1 MKPFSSRPLAEIPD
15 GGTTGVVMPHEAAW
29 EHVTGQ
35 ALYTDD
41 LPYRSANV
49 LHAWP
54 LQVFA
59 AHAHIDSLDTSKAET
74 MPGVVRV
81 LTALDVPGLNDYGDI
96 GDEVLFPNEVLYHGQ
111 PVAWVLAESLEE
123 ARLATDAI
131 EIAYTE
137 LPSIITT
144 QEAIAAGQF
153 QGPRA
158 TLQRGDADAALANA
172 PHRISGGIDIQ
183 GQEHFYLETQA
194 SFATV
199 DESGQVFIQSS
210 TQAPSHTQEVA
221 ARVLGI
227 SSSQVTVQCL
237 RMGGGFGGKE
247 TNANAFASVAAIG
260 AVLTG
265 RPVSLRLNRTQDL
278 TMTGK
283 RGGFHATWEAGLD
296 DDGHILAYKAVL
308 TADGGFSVDLSP
320 AVVSRALCHVDNA
333 YYLPN
338 VHVIGQIARTNKTS
352 NTAFRG
358 FGAPSGMIVT
368 EDLLGQAATKL
379 GLGEEEI
386 RRRNFYAPGQ
396 STPYEQVVSQAERMV
411 DIWDKLKKSSDY
423 DARLLDVAAFNS
435 AHQHVKR
442 GLAITPV
449 KFGVSFNKP
458 FLNQAGALVLVY
470 RDGSVLINHGGTEMG
485 QGLHTKMLQVAATAL
500 GLPLR
505 RVRLAPTRTDKVPNT
520 SATSASTGSD
530 LNGGAVKNACE
541 LILDRLAPVAAGMLG
556 VHANDVRITR
566 GVVSGLGTE
575 KCTTWE
581 ELIETA
587 YFQRVSLSAT
597 GYYRTEGLYFDSSTY
612 KGNAFKYY
620 ARGAAVAEVEV
631 DGYTGA
637 YTTRQVDLLH
647 DVGSSLSPLIDLG
660 QVEGAFIQG
669 VGWLTQEDLRWDTS
683 DGPNRGK
690 LLTQAAS
697 TYKLPSFSEL
707 PQVFNVDLYVHGE
720 TTDDGGSVYG
730 SKAVGEPPLMLSIAV
745 REALRAA
752 AAAFGEPGHQVEL
765 PSPATPEAVY
775 WALDRARRTVSDPA
789 RAAE

>member
-1 MKPFSSRPLAEIPD
+1 MKPFSSRPLAEIPED
-15 GGTTGVVMPHEAAW
+15 SVAGVVMPHEAAW
-29 EHVTGQ
+29 EHVTGR

-41 LPYRSANV
+41 LPHRSAHV

-54 LQVFA
+54 LQVFS
-59 AHAHIDSLDTSKAET
+59 AHARIDSLDTSTAAT
-74 MPGVVRV
+74 MPGVARV
-81 LTALDVPGLNDYGDI
+81 LTAHDVPGINDYGDI
-96 GDEVLFPNEVLYHGQ
+96 GDETLFPEEVQFHGQ
-111 PVAWVLAESLEE
+111 PVAWVLADTLEQ
-123 ARLATDAI
+123 ARLASEAI
-131 EIAYTE
+131 EISYTE

-153 QGPRA
+153 QGPTG
-158 TLQRGDADAALANA
+158 TLQRGDADAALEQA
-172 PHRISGGIDIQ
+172 PHRLSGGIDIQ

-194 SFATV
+194 SFVTI
-199 DESGQVFIQSS
+199 DEGGQVFIQSS
-210 TQAPSHTQEVA
+210 TQAPSHTQEVV

-247 TNANAFASVAAIG
+247 TNANAFASVAALG

-296 DDGHILAYKAVL
+296 DEGRILAYKAVL

-338 VHVIGQIARTNKTS
+338 VHVVGRIARTNKTS
-352 NTAFRG
+352 HTAFRG
-358 FGAPSGMIVT
+358 FGAPAGMIVT

-379 GLGEEEI
+379 GISEEEI
-386 RRRNFYAPGQ
+386 RRRNFYTPGQ
-396 STPYEQVVSQAERMV
+396 TTPYGQVVSQASRME
-411 DIWDKLKKSSDY
+411 DIWDKLLDTSDY
-423 DARLLDVAAFNS
+423 DDRLRGITEFNARHPHL
-435 AHQHVKR
+435 KR

-458 FLNQAGALVLVY
+458 VLNQAGALVLIY

-485 QGLHTKMLQVAATAL
+485 QGLHTKMLHVAATAL

-505 RVRLAPTRTDKVPNT
+505 RVRLAPTRTDKVPNS

-556 VHANDVRITR
+556 VNSNDVRIS
-566 GVVSGLGTE
+566 GEVVSGLGT
-575 KCTTWE
+575 KNTVGWT
-581 ELIETA
+581 ELVETA
-587 YFQRVSLSAT
+587 YQQRVSLSAT
-597 GYYRTEGLYFDSSTY
+597 GYFRTEGLYFDPSTY
-612 KGNAFKYY
+612 QGNAFKYY
-620 ARGAAVAEVEV
+620 SRGAAVAEVEV

-660 QVEGAFIQG
+660 QIEGAFVQG
-669 VGWLTQEDLRWDTS
+669 AGWLTQEDLRWDTS
-683 DGPNRGK
+683 DGAQRGK

-707 PQVFNVDLYVHGE
+707 PQVFNVDLYVHP
-720 TTDDGGSVYG
+720 TDDGSVYG
-730 SKAVGEPPLMLSIAV
+730 SKAVGEPPLMLAIAV

-752 AAAFGEPGHQVEL
+752 AAAFGEPGQQVEL

-775 WALDRARRTVSDPA
+775 WALDHVRRGAPDPA
-789 RAAE
+789 LAAE

>member
-15 GGTTGVVMPHEAAW
+15 HGAIGVVVPHEAAW

-49 LHAWP
+49 LYAWP
-54 LQVFA
+54 LQVFV
-59 AHAHIDSLDTSKAET
+59 AHARIDSLDATTART
-74 MPGVVRV
+74 MPGVIRV
-81 LTALDVPGLNDYGDI
+81 LSAEDVPGINDYGDI
-96 GDEVLFPNEVLYHGQ
+96 GDETLFPDVIQYHGQ

-123 ARLATDAI
+123 ARLASEAI
-131 EIAYTE
+131 EVSYTE
-137 LPSIITT
+137 LPSIITI
-144 QEAIAAGQF
+144 QDAIEAESF

-158 TLQRGDADAALANA
+158 TLTRGDADTALANA

-194 SFATV
+194 SFAMI

-247 TNANAFASVAAIG
+247 TNANAFASVAALG

-265 RPVSLRLNRTQDL
+265 RPVSVRLNRTQDL

-296 DDGHILAYKAVL
+296 DEGHILAYKAVL

-338 VHVIGQIARTNKTS
+338 VHVTGQIARTNKTS
-352 NTAFRG
+352 HTAFRG
-358 FGAPSGMIVT
+358 FGAPAGMIVT
-368 EDLLGQAATKL
+368 EDLLGQASTKL
-379 GLGEEEI
+379 GIGEEEI

-396 STPYEQVVSQAERMV
+396 STPYGQEVSQAKRMN
-411 DIWDKLKKSSDY
+411 DIWETLKKTSDY
-423 DARLLDVAAFNS
+423 ENRLARVAEFNA

-458 FLNQAGALVLVY
+458 VLNQAGALVLIY

-485 QGLHTKMLQVAATAL
+485 QGLHTKMLQVAATTL

-541 LILDRLAPVAAGMLG
+541 AILDRLAPVAAGMLG
-556 VHANDVRITR
+556 VHSNDVRITGDIVSAL
-566 GVVSGLGTE
+566 GVEKTVSWT
-575 KCTTWE
+575 

-587 YFQRVSLSAT
+587 YLQRVSLSAT
-597 GYYRTEGLYFDSSTY
+597 GYFRTEGIHFNLATF
-612 KGNAFKYY
+612 KGNPFKYFS
-620 ARGAAVAEVEV
+620 RGAAVAEVEV

-660 QVEGAFIQG
+660 QIEGAFVQG
-669 VGWLTQEDLRWDTS
+669 AGWLTQEDLRWDTS
-683 DGPNRGK
+683 DGPDRGK

-707 PQVFNVDLYVHGE
+707 PQVFNVDLYVHP
-720 TTDDGGSVYG
+720 TDDGSVYG
-730 SKAVGEPPLMLSIAV
+730 SKAVGEPPLMLAIAV
-745 REALRAA
+745 REALRVT
-752 AAAFGEPGHQVEL
+752 AAAFGEPGVQVEL

-775 WALDRARRTVSDPA
+775 WALEKARRPDTTPA
-789 RAAE
+789 PVAE

>member
-1 MKPFSSRPLAEIPD
+1 MNPFSSRPLAEIPD
-15 GGTTGVVMPHEAAW
+15 NGALGVVVPHEAAW

-49 LHAWP
+49 LYAWP

-59 AHAHIDSLDTSKAET
+59 AHARIDSLDATTART
-74 MPGVVRV
+74 MPGVIRV
-81 LTALDVPGLNDYGDI
+81 LSAEDVPGINDYGDI
-96 GDEVLFPNEVLYHGQ
+96 GDETLFPDVIQYHGQ

-123 ARLATDAI
+123 ARLASDAI
-131 EIAYTE
+131 EVSYTE
-137 LPSIITT
+137 LPSIITI
-144 QEAIAAGQF
+144 QDAIEAEAF

-158 TLQRGDADAALANA
+158 ILQRGDADTALANA

-194 SFATV
+194 SFAMI

-247 TNANAFASVAAIG
+247 TNANAFASVAALG

-265 RPVSLRLNRTQDL
+265 RPVSVRLNRTQDL

-296 DDGHILAYKAVL
+296 DEGHILAYKAVL

-338 VHVIGQIARTNKTS
+338 VQVTGQIARTNKTS
-352 NTAFRG
+352 HTAFRG
-358 FGAPSGMIVT
+358 FGAPAGMIVT
-368 EDLLGQAATKL
+368 EDLLGQASTKL
-379 GLGEEEI
+379 GIDEEEI

-396 STPYEQVVSQAERMV
+396 STPYGQEVSQAKRMD
-411 DIWDKLKKSSDY
+411 DIWDTLKKTSDY
-423 DARLLDVAAFNS
+423 ENRLAQVAEFN
-435 AHQHVKR
+435 AEHQHVKR

-458 FLNQAGALVLVY
+458 VLNQAGALVLIY

-485 QGLHTKMLQVAATAL
+485 QGLHTKMLQVAATTL
-500 GLPLR
+500 GVPLR

-541 LILDRLAPVAAGMLG
+541 MILDRLAPVAAGMLG
-556 VHANDVRITR
+556 VHSNDVRIT
-566 GVVSGLGTE
+566 GDIVSGLGVE
-575 KCTTWE
+575 KTVSWT

-587 YFQRVSLSAT
+587 YLQRVSLSAA
-597 GYYRTEGLYFDSSTY
+597 GYFRTDGIHFNLSTF
-612 KGNAFKYY
+612 KGNPFKYFS
-620 ARGAAVAEVEV
+620 RGAAVAEVEV

-660 QVEGAFIQG
+660 QIEGAFVQG
-669 VGWLTQEDLRWDTS
+669 AGWLTQEDLRWDTS
-683 DGPNRGK
+683 DGPDRGK

-707 PQVFNVDLYVHGE
+707 PQVFNVDLYVHP
-720 TTDDGGSVYG
+720 TDDGSVYG
-730 SKAVGEPPLMLSIAV
+730 SKAVGEPPLMLAIAV
-745 REALRAA
+745 REALRVT
-752 AAAFGEPGHQVEL
+752 AAAFGEPGVQVEL

-775 WALDRARRTVSDPA
+775 WALEKARRPA
-789 RAAE
+789 TAPAPVAE

>member
-1 MKPFSSRPLAEIPD
+1 MNPFSSRPLAEIPD
-15 GGTTGVVMPHEAAW
+15 GSVAGVVIPHDAAW
-29 EHVTGQ
+29 DHVTGK

-41 LPYRSANV
+41 LSHRFAHV

-54 LQVFA
+54 VQVFV
-59 AHAHIDSLDTSKAET
+59 AHARIDSLDAAAART
-74 MPGVVRV
+74 MPGVAGV
-81 LTALDVPGLNDYGDI
+81 LTAADVPGINDYGEL
-96 GDEVLFPNEVLYHGQ
+96 GDEPLFPNEVQFHGQ
-111 PVAWVLAESLEE
+111 AVAWVLADTLEQ
-123 ARLATDAI
+123 ARLASEAI
-131 EIAYTE
+131 EVSYTE

-158 TLQRGDADAALANA
+158 TLQRGDADAALATA
-172 PHRISGGIDIQ
+172 PHRLSGGIDIQ

-221 ARVLGI
+221 AQVLGI
-227 SSSQVTVQCL
+227 PSNQVTVQCL

-247 TNANAFASVAAIG
+247 TNANPYAAVAALG

-265 RPVSLRLNRTQDL
+265 RPVNVRLNRTQDL

-296 DDGHILAYKAVL
+296 DEGHIVAYKAVV

-338 VHVIGQIARTNKTS
+338 VHVLGRIARTNKTS
-352 NTAFRG
+352 HTAFRG
-358 FGAPSGMIVT
+358 FGAPSGMIIT

-379 GLGEEEI
+379 GIGEEEI

-396 STPYEQVVSQAERMV
+396 TTPYGQVVSQAGRMN
-411 DIWDKLKKSSDY
+411 DMWDKLKDTSDY
-423 DARLLDVAAFNS
+423 DSRLLEVAAYNE
-435 AHQHVKR
+435 AHRHSKR

-458 FLNQAGALVLVY
+458 VLNQAGALVLIY

-485 QGLHTKMLQVAATAL
+485 QGLHMKMMQVAATAL

-505 RVRLAPTRTDKVPNT
+505 RIRLAPTRTDKVPNT
-520 SATSASTGSD
+520 SATSASTGTD

-541 LILDRLAPVAAGMLG
+541 IILDRLAPVAAGLLG
-556 VHANDVRITR
+556 VNSHDVRIT
-566 GVVSGLGTE
+566 GDVVGALGTE
-575 KCTTWE
+575 KTVGWG
-581 ELIETA
+581 ELVETA
-587 YFQRVSLSAT
+587 YLQRVSLSAT
-597 GYYRTEGLYFDSSTY
+597 GYYRTEGIHFDPATY
-612 KGNAFKYY
+612 QGNAFKYY
-620 ARGAAVAEVEV
+620 SRGVAVAEVEV
-631 DGYTGA
+631 DGFTGA
-637 YTTRQVDLLH
+637 YTTRRVDLLH

-660 QVEGAFIQG
+660 QIEGAFVQG
-669 VGWLTQEDLRWDTS
+669 AGWLTQEDLRWDTTE
-683 DGPNRGK
+683 GPQRGK

-707 PQVFNVDLYVHGE
+707 PQVFNVDLYVHP
-720 TTDDGGSVYG
+720 TDDGSIYG

-752 AAAFGEPGHQVEL
+752 AAAFGEPGQQVEL
-765 PSPATPEAVY
+765 PSPATAEAVY
-775 WALDRARRTVSDPA
+775 WALDQVRRPA
-789 RAAE
+789 DTAAVAAD

>member
-1 MKPFSSRPLAEIPD
+1 MNPFSSRPLAQEVPE
-15 GGTTGVVMPHEAAW
+15 GAAAGVIVPHEAAW

-41 LPYRSANV
+41 LPHRSANV

-54 LQVFA
+54 LQVFS
-59 AHAHIDSLDTSKAET
+59 AHARIDSLDTSRARN

-81 LTALDVPGLNDYGDI
+81 LTREDVPGDNDYGDL
-96 GDEVLFPNEVLYHGQ
+96 GDEPIFPDEVQYHGQ
-111 PVAWVLAESLEE
+111 HVAWVLAETLEQ
-123 ARLATDAI
+123 ARLAAEAI
-131 EIAYTE
+131 TVSCTE
-137 LPSIITT
+137 LPSVITP

-158 TLQRGDADAALANA
+158 VLQRGDADEALANA
-172 PHRISGGIDIQ
+172 PHRLSGGVDIQ

-194 SFATV
+194 SFASI

-210 TQAPSHTQEVA
+210 TQAPSHTQEVV
-221 ARVLGI
+221 ARVLGVP
-227 SSSQVTVQCL
+227 SSQVTVQCL

-247 TNANAFASVAAIG
+247 TNANAFAAVAALG

-265 RPVSLRLNRTQDL
+265 RPVRLRLNRTQDL

-283 RGGFHATWEAGLD
+283 RGGFHATWEAGFD
-296 DDGHILAYKAVL
+296 DEGHILAYKAVL

-338 VHVIGQIARTNKTS
+338 VHVVGRIARTNKTS

-358 FGAPSGMIVT
+358 FGAPAGMIVT

-379 GLGEEEI
+379 GIGAEEI

-396 STPYEQVVSQAERMV
+396 TTPYEQVVTQAERMG
-411 DIWDKLKKSSDY
+411 DIWHKLQQTSNY
-423 DARLLDVAAFNS
+423 EARLGEVAQFNDR
-435 AHQHVKR
+435 HEHVKR

-470 RDGSVLINHGGTEMG
+470 RDGSVLVNHGGTEMG

-500 GLPLR
+500 GLPLQ

-530 LNGGAVKNACE
+530 LNGGAIKNACE
-541 LILDRLAPVAAGMLG
+541 IILDRLAPVAAGMLG
-556 VHANDVRITR
+556 IHSNDVRIDGGLVR
-566 GVVSGLGTE
+566 GLGTD
-575 KCTTWE
+575 TTVTWD
-581 ELIETA
+581 ELVAAA
-587 YFQRVSLSAT
+587 YLQRVSLSAT
-597 GYYRTEGLYFDSSTY
+597 GYFRTEGIYFDQSTY

-637 YTTRQVDLLH
+637 YTARRVDLLH
-647 DVGSSLSPLIDLG
+647 DVGNSLSPLIDLG
-660 QVEGAFIQG
+660 QIEGAFVQG
-669 VGWLTQEDLRWDTS
+669 AGWLTQEDLRWDTT
-683 DGPNRGK
+683 DGPGRGK

-707 PQVFNVDLYVHGE
+707 PRVFNADLYVHP
-720 TTDDGGSVYG
+720 TDDGSVYG
-730 SKAVGEPPLMLSIAV
+730 SKAVGEPPLMLAIAV
-745 REALRAA
+745 REALRSA
-752 AAAFGEPGHQVEL
+752 AAAFGEQEQQVEL

-775 WALDRARRTVSDPA
+775 WALDRARRRAPA
-789 RAAE
+789 DALTTG

>member
-1 MKPFSSRPLAEIPD
+1 MNPFSSRPLAEIPD
-15 GGTTGVVMPHEAAW
+15 NGAIGVVVPHEAAW

-49 LHAWP
+49 LYAWP

-59 AHAHIDSLDTSKAET
+59 AHARLDSLDATTART
-74 MPGVVRV
+74 MPGVIRV
-81 LTALDVPGLNDYGDI
+81 LTAEDVPGINDYGDI
-96 GDEVLFPNEVLYHGQ
+96 GDETLFPDVIQYHGQ

-123 ARLATDAI
+123 ARLASEAI
-131 EIAYTE
+131 EVSYTQ
-137 LPSIITT
+137 LPSIITI
-144 QEAIAAGQF
+144 QDAIKAEAF

-158 TLQRGDADAALANA
+158 TLQRGDADTALANA

-194 SFATV
+194 SFAMI

-247 TNANAFASVAAIG
+247 TNANAFASVAALG

-265 RPVSLRLNRTQDL
+265 RPVSVRLNRTQDL

-296 DDGHILAYKAVL
+296 DEGHILAYKAVL

-338 VHVIGQIARTNKTS
+338 VHVTGQIARTNKTS
-352 NTAFRG
+352 HTAFRG
-358 FGAPSGMIVT
+358 FGAPAGMIVT
-368 EDLLGQAATKL
+368 EDLLGQASTKL
-379 GLGEEEI
+379 GIGEEEI

-396 STPYEQVVSQAERMV
+396 STPYGQVVSQAKRMN
-411 DIWDKLKKSSDY
+411 DIWETLKKTSDY
-423 DARLLDVAAFNS
+423 ENRLAQVAAFN
-435 AHQHVKR
+435 AKHQHVKR

-458 FLNQAGALVLVY
+458 VLNQAGALVLIY

-500 GLPLR
+500 GVPLR

-556 VHANDVRITR
+556 VHSNDVRIT
-566 GVVSGLGTE
+566 GDIVSGLGVE
-575 KCTTWE
+575 KTVSWT

-587 YFQRVSLSAT
+587 YLQRVSLSAT
-597 GYYRTEGLYFDSSTY
+597 GYFRTEGIHFNLATF
-612 KGNAFKYY
+612 KGNPFKYFS
-620 ARGAAVAEVEV
+620 RGAAVAEVEV

-637 YTTRQVDLLH
+637 YATRQVDLLH

-660 QVEGAFIQG
+660 QIEGAFVQG
-669 VGWLTQEDLRWDTS
+669 AGWLTQEDLRWDTS
-683 DGPNRGK
+683 DGPDRGK

-707 PQVFNVDLYVHGE
+707 PQVFNVDLYVHP
-720 TTDDGGSVYG
+720 TDDGSVYG
-730 SKAVGEPPLMLSIAV
+730 SKAVGEPPLMLAIAV
-745 REALRAA
+745 REALRVT
-752 AAAFGEPGHQVEL
+752 AAAFGEPGVQVEL

-775 WALDRARRTVSDPA
+775 WALEKARRPDSTTGPV
-789 RAAE
+789 AE

>member
-1 MKPFSSRPLAEIPD
+1 MNPFSSRPLAGLPD
-15 GGTTGVVMPHEAAW
+15 GGSTGVVMPHDAAW
-29 EHVTGQ
+29 EHVTGR

-41 LPYRSANV
+41 LPHRSAHV

-59 AHAHIDSLDTSKAET
+59 AHARIDSLDASTART
-74 MPGVVRV
+74 MPGVARV
-81 LTALDVPGLNDYGDI
+81 LTAEDVPGLNDHGEL
-96 GDEVLFPNEVLYHGQ
+96 GDEPLFPEVVQFHGQ
-111 PVAWVLAESLEE
+111 AVAWVLADTLEQ
-123 ARLATDAI
+123 ARLACEAI
-131 EIAYTE
+131 EISYTE
-137 LPSIITT
+137 LDSIITT

-153 QGPRA
+153 QGPQA
-158 TLQRGDADAALANA
+158 TLSRGDADAALEKA
-172 PHRISGGIDIQ
+172 PHRLSGGIDIQ

-199 DESGQVFIQSS
+199 DESGQVFIQCS

-221 ARVLGI
+221 ARVLGLPA
-227 SSSQVTVQCL
+227 SQVTVQCL

-247 TNANAFASVAAIG
+247 TNANAFASVAALG

-265 RPVSLRLNRTQDL
+265 RPVNVRLNRTQDL
-278 TMTGK
+278 TLTGK

-296 DDGHILAYKAVL
+296 DEGHILALKAVM
-308 TADGGFSVDLSP
+308 TADGGYSVDLSP
-320 AVVSRALCHVDNA
+320 AVVSRALCHIDNA
-333 YYLPN
+333 YYLPD
-338 VHVIGQIARTNKTS
+338 VHVTGRIARTNKTS
-352 NTAFRG
+352 HTAFRG

-379 GLGEEEI
+379 GISQAEI

-396 STPYEQVVSQAERMV
+396 TTPYGQVVSQATRM
-411 DIWDKLKKSSDY
+411 DDMWDQLKDTSGY
-423 DARLLDVAAFNS
+423 DTRLREVADFN
-435 AHQHVKR
+435 AGHQHVKR

-458 FLNQAGALVLVY
+458 VLNQAGALVLIY

-485 QGLHTKMLQVAATAL
+485 QGLHQKMLQVAASAL
-500 GLPLR
+500 GVPLR
-505 RVRLAPTRTDKVPNT
+505 RVRLAPTRTDKVPNS

-530 LNGGAVKNACE
+530 LNGAAVKNACE
-541 LILDRLAPVAAGMLG
+541 MILDRLAPVAASRLG
-556 VHANDVRITR
+556 VHPNDVRIT
-566 GVVSGLGTE
+566 GDVVSGLGTDR
-575 KCTTWE
+575 TLDWAD
-581 ELIETA
+581 LVETA
-587 YFQRVSLSAT
+587 YQQRVSLSAA
-597 GYYRTEGLYFDSSTY
+597 GYYRTEGLHFDPSTY
-612 KGNAFKYY
+612 QGNAFKYY
-620 ARGAAVAEVEV
+620 SRGVAVAEVEV

-637 YTTRQVDLLH
+637 YTTRRVDLLH

-660 QVEGAFIQG
+660 QIEGAFAQG
-669 VGWLTQEDLRWDTS
+669 AGWLTQEDLRWDTT

-707 PQVFNVDLYVHGE
+707 PQVFNVDLYVHP
-720 TTDDGGSVYG
+720 TDDGSIYG

-752 AAAFGEPGHQVEL
+752 AAAFGAPGQQVEL

-775 WALDRARRTVSDPA
+775 WALDQARHPAASPAFASD
-789 RAAE
+789 